1 MSNILS
7 LGTAQFGLNY
17 GITNKKG
24 KISDHFITKILD
36 YANKKGMRLIDT
48 AQAYGK
54 AELLIGKSL
63 PKNSNFIFSSKIR
76 PLNSKKFDKG
86 FFLNLDKQF
95 EESLT
100 NLNQSSLDILFIHK
114 ADDVKGQNGKKLI
127 EWLIDLK
134 NKNLVKKLGVSIY
147 EKKDLDLIPLNVFQ
161 VVQLPLSLY
170 DQRVLNNGTINFLS
184 NKNIEIHCR
193 SIFLQGLI
201 LQNVNKWP
209 FFLSKAF
216 KKAHLKNFQKYK
228 SLDLNPIEVS
238 LKFIK
243 SQKNI
248 SAAVVGITSLSEL
261 IEINN
266 CWENLENK
274 NINFDFSELA
284 WEDDKDI
291 DPRRW
296 P

>member
-1 MSNILS
+1 MKNILC

-17 GITNKKG
+17 GITNKRG
-24 KISDHFITKILD
+24 KISDHSIIRILD
-36 YANKKGMRLIDT
+36 YANKSGIKLIDT

-54 AELLIGKSL
+54 AELLIGNSL
-63 PKNSNFIFSSKIR
+63 PKNCNFIFSSKIR
-76 PLNSKKFDKG
+76 PINSKKFDKE
-86 FFLNLDKQF
+86 FFQNLDKKF
-95 EESLT
+95 EESLK
-100 NLNQSSLDILFIHK
+100 NLKQSSLDILFIHN
-114 ADDVKGQNGKKLI
+114 ADDIKGNNGKKLL
-127 EWLIDLK
+127 EWLIDLR
-134 NKNLVKKLGVSIY
+134 NKKLVKKIGVSIY
-147 EKKDLDLIPLNVFQ
+147 EKKDLDSIPLNEFQ

-170 DQRVLNNGTINFLS
+170 DQRVLNNGTIHFLS

-201 LQNVNKWP
+201 LQNINKWP
-209 FFLSKAF
+209 TFLSKEF
-216 KKAHLKNFQKYK
+216 KKAHERNVQKYK
-228 SLDLNPIEVS
+228 IFDLKPLEVS

-248 SAAVVGITSLSEL
+248 AAVVVGITSLNEL

-274 NINFDFSELA
+274 TINLDFSNFA
-284 WEDDKDI
+284 WENDKDI